1 MSENEFDSP
10 LSRNEA
16 ILQNI
21 LGASNELGNPLSRE
35 EKLLMKLIGKQLPD
49 SSDASDGDI
58 LTADG
63 HGGCE
68 WREPSDG
75 LPPGGVSGQILTK
88 KSEEDGDAD
97 WEDIH
102 VAPIDGRL
110 TLLASNWIADQT
122 IENTFIQEITIP
134 ESNTNSNVDIVYSA
148 DVVNKMIAMEIKS
161 LYIANDNGDLF
172 AVAVGAQPTE
182 DITIDY
188 KMTIVVSAG
197 TSGLVTNINDI
208 IQNTGDEVILNGGTS
223 TGPSEDVY
231 PNANGE
237 SF

>member
-1 MSENEFDSP
+1 MKKDFNKP

-16 ILQNI
+16 ILQNA
-21 LGASNELGNPLSRE
+21 LGASNELGRPLSRE
-35 EKLLMKLIGKQLPD
+35 EALLMELSGKQIPD
-49 SSDASDGDI
+49 PSEAKGGQV

-63 HGGCE
+63 EGGY
-68 WREPSDG
+68 
-75 LPPGGVSGQILTK
+75 
-88 KSEEDGDAD
+88 D
-97 WEDIH
+97 WDNIPF
-102 VAPIDGRL
+102 VAPITGQL

-122 IENTFIQEITIP
+122 IENTFIQKITIP

-148 DVVNKMIAMEIKS
+148 DVVNKMLAMEIKS

-188 KMTIVVSAG
+188 RMTIVISAD
-197 TSGLVTNINDI
+197 TSGSVVNINDI
-208 IQNTGDEVILNGGTS
+208 IQNTGDFVILNGGTS
-223 TGPSEDVY
+223 KTNASNLYSD
-231 PNANGE
+231 ANGE